1 MPSLLPDAAW
11 PLRRRCET
19 IARLW
24 ALQYA
29 ALQLTLLRDHGEPAL
44 TEFKYRILRKH
55 QQAHFLDGVA
65 KLGIARDLPPAVI
78 AGRYHYLSNQ
88 VGGLGME
95 YVEESPRKVWIRY
108 LAPQWGFPG
117 AGLFAVPSRSARA
130 VFAGWHAHN
139 GASLGCLRLGFVL
152 TKLYQDGEPYDEG
165 YFEEHDGD
173 LAPEE
178 RLQCR
183 PVTTSPDFDPAR
195 APRLEPAAWPDE
207 RRHRA
212 NRSFARGYVEDGV
225 RTLLEMLGVHAAC
238 AVVAG
243 ALRAVAIQYQHEW
256 RELFGVAG
264 DRARDLATLLGGLA
278 ELAGEEPVVREE
290 APGRV
295 VLERTPRLFA
305 DGEAVPAEVHEALFA
320 LPRMCAKLHGA
331 RVRLSP
337 AARRPEGAA
346 RDVWLVEDVKGRLF

>member
-1 MPSLLPDAAW
+1 
-11 PLRRRCET
+11 
-19 IARLW
+19 
-24 ALQYA
+24 
-29 ALQLTLLRDHGEPAL
+29 
-44 TEFKYRILRKH
+44 
-55 QQAHFLDGVA
+55 
-65 KLGIARDLPPAVI
+65 
-78 AGRYHYLSNQ
+78 
-88 VGGLGME
+88 
-95 YVEESPRKVWIRY
+95 
-108 LAPQWGFPG
+108 
-117 AGLFAVPSRSARA
+117 
-130 VFAGWHAHN
+130 
-139 GASLGCLRLGFVL
+139 
-152 TKLYQDGEPYDEG
+152 
-165 YFEEHDGD
+165 
-173 LAPEE
+173 
-178 RLQCR
+178 
-183 PVTTSPDFDPAR
+183 
-195 APRLEPAAWPDE
+195 
-207 RRHRA
+207 
-212 NRSFARGYVEDGV
+212 VEDGV

-320 LPRMCAKLHGA
+320 LPRTCAKLHGA